1 MAKAP
6 KKAAALPVPAAPA
19 APVPKKAARTQKN
32 MLDLGKQKVA
42 VYASPKIAH
51 AMKELTEDMSLYEGV
66 RFTQILEAVYK
77 QGNKDGAR
85 NAFEQIHAGVKAAE
99 KAVPHQ
105 NPGKPKKR

>member
-1 MAKAP
+1 MATAP
-6 KKAAALPVPAAPA
+6 NNPATLPVPTAPA
-19 APVPKKAARTQKN
+19 AKKAARAQKN
-32 MLDLGKQKVA
+32 MLDLGKVKVA
-42 VYASPKIAH
+42 VYASPKISH

-85 NAFEQIHAGVKAAE
+85 KAFDQIRVGLKEAE